1 MIAMSANIVAVPAA
15 EIGSVTVLSAVMVQ
29 APTVNG
35 GSMCNYPA

>member
-1 MIAMSANIVAVPAA
+1 MSANVVVVAAA
-15 EIGSVTVLSAVMVQ
+15 AIGSVTVLSAVMVQ